1 MEIDNVIQ
9 RYGDEIKSLYLQGES
24 IVYIHKKL
32 NLSRY
37 MVREIALVHF
47 GLTKHFRKVHALKD
61 RNYKGKTERIIH
73 LYRWGYE
80 PDEIRYDVKMPE
92 TKIWEVIKDAGEI
105 TRITD
110 SGN

>member
-1 MEIDNVIQ
+1 MEIDKIIE
-9 RYGDEIKSLYLQGES
+9 RYGGQIKSLYLQGKT
-24 IVYIHKKL
+24 IVSIHKKL

-37 MVREIALVHF
+37 MVMEIALVHY
-47 GLTKHFRKVHALKD
+47 GLTKHSRKVYALKD
-61 RNYKGKTERIIH
+61 ENYKNKIERILH

-80 PDEIRYDVKMPE
+80 PDEIRVEIKMPE
-92 TKIWEVIKDAGEI
+92 TKIWEVIKDAGKI